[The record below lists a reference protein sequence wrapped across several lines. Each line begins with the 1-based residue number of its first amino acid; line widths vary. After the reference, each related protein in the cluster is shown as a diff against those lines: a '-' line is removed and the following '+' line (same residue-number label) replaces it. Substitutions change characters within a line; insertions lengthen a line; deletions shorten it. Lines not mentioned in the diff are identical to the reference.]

1 MSFSIGP
8 ASIGQISIEQI
19 RADFPLLSR
28 EVNGQPLAY
37 LDSAASAQK
46 PQIVIDREL
55 NFYREGYAAV
65 HRGIHTLS
73 AEATAQMEAVRSQ
86 VADFINAASAEE
98 IVFVKGTTEAINL
111 VANSYGRHALK
122 AGDSIIITEMEHHA
136 NIVPWQMLAKEIGIE
151 IRVWPLTETGE
162 LEPGAL
168 AGLMDN
174 TTKLLAITQVSNVLG
189 TVNPIKEIV
198 AQAKAA
204 GLVVLVDGAQAIMH
218 QAVDVQ
224 DLGCDFYVFSGH
236 KLYGPSGIGI
246 LYGKSELLQQMPP
259 WEGGGAMIKTVSLT
273 QGTTFADAPWRF
285 EAGSPNTAGIMG
297 LGAAISYVNGLGLE
311 QIQQYEQSLMQY
323 ALEQLSQIKSLT
335 LYGPTKRAGVI
346 AFNLGQHHAYD
357 VGSFLDQYGIA
368 IRTGHH
374 CAMPLMAFYQ
384 VPSMC
389 RASLALYNTR
399 EEVDRLVAGLLRI
412 EKLLG

>member
-1 MSFSIGP
+1 M
-8 ASIGQISIEQI
+8 
-19 RADFPLLSR
+19 
-28 EVNGQPLAY
+28 
-37 LDSAASAQK
+37 
-46 PQIVIDREL
+46 
-55 NFYREGYAAV
+55 

-73 AEATAQMEAVRSQ
+73 AEATQQMEAVRSQ
-86 VADFINAASAEE
+86 VADFIHAASVEE

-111 VANSYGRHALK
+111 VANSYGRHCLK

-136 NIVPWQMLAKEIGIE
+136 NIVPWQMVAKDLGVE
-151 IRVWPLTETGE
+151 IRVWPLTATGE
-162 LEPGAL
+162 LEPHAL
-168 AGLMDN
+168 AGLIDDS
-174 TTKLLAITQVSNVLG
+174 TRLLAITHVSNVLG
-189 TVNPIKEIV
+189 TVNPIQEIV

-204 GLVVLVDGAQAIMH
+204 GLVVLVDGAQAVMH
-218 QAVDVQ
+218 QQVDVQ
-224 DLGCDFYVFSGH
+224 ALDCDFYVFSGH

-246 LYGKSELLQQMPP
+246 LYGKSALLQQMPP
-259 WEGGGAMIKTVSLT
+259 WEGGGSMIKTVSLT

-297 LGAAISYVNGLGLE
+297 LGAAISYVNELGLA
-311 QIQQYEQSLMQY
+311 QIQQYEHSLMQY

-335 LYGPTKRAGVI
+335 LYGPSARAGVI
-346 AFNLGQHHAYD
+346 AFNLGPHHAYD

-374 CAMPLMAFYQ
+374 CAMPLMAHYN

-389 RASLALYNTR
+389 RASLALYNTH
-399 EEVDRLVAGLLRI
+399 EEVDRLVAGLQRI

>member
-1 MSFSIGP
+1 MSFSIGQ
-8 ASIGQISIEQI
+8 ASIEQI

-86 VADFINAASAEE
+86 VAGFINAASAEE
-98 IVFVKGTTEAINL
+98 LVFVKGTTEAINL

-151 IRVWPLTETGE
+151 IRVWPLTKIGE
-162 LEPGAL
+162 LEPAAL

-236 KLYGPSGIGI
+236 KLYGSSGIGI
-246 LYGKSELLQQMPP
+246 LYGKRELLEQMPP

-374 CAMPLMAFYQ
+374 CAMPLMAFYK